1 MPNPYG
7 APEIGV
13 QDVAAQ
19 QQAGVPFVW
28 LDVREADEVST
39 VQIADGRVVHVPL
52 SKLAREQLAALPAA
66 AQDKDAAIV
75 VYCHHGVRSA
85 QVTVWLQQQGWT
97 NVVSMAGGI
106 DAWAH
111 QVDPGVGLY

>member
-7 APEIGV
+7 APEISV

-19 QQAGVPFVW
+19 QQTEAPFVL
-28 LDVREADEVST
+28 LDVRETDEIAH
-39 VQIADGRVVHVPL
+39 VQLTDPRVVVAPL
-52 SKLAREQLAALPAA
+52 SRLAREQTAALPPA

-97 NVVSMAGGI
+97 HVVSMAGGI
-106 DAWAH
+106 DAWARR
-111 QVDPGVGLY
+111 VDPSIGLY